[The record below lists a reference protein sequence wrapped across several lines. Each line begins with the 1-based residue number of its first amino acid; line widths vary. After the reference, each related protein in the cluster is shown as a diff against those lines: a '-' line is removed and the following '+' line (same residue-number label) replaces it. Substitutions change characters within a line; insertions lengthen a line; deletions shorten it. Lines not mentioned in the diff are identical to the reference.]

1 MIGDVY
7 RGSGYGGELTG
18 RLLHAEFMDAYMR
31 GVSVNST
38 GDTTDNGMH
47 IIHHDGITAMIEG
60 PDGYIYIATQRGA
73 WGTGDADIVYRL
85 VKP

>member
-1 MIGDVY
+1 
-7 RGSGYGGELTG
+7 
-18 RLLHAEFMDAYMR
+18 
-31 GVSVNST
+31 
-38 GDTTDNGMH
+38 MH
-47 IIHHDGITAMIEG
+47 IIHHDGISAMIEG